1 MTSIAIVEN
10 MARSFSA
17 TAREDLPKHRG
28 ARRGSVASTVEHGDL
43 PFDGIAAEAHGDT
56 VGCGL
61 ASRKLR
67 EDGNAEAGS
76 DE

>member
-1 MTSIAIVEN
+1 
-10 MARSFSA
+10 MA
-17 TAREDLPKHRG
+17 G
-28 ARRGSVASTVEHGDL
+28 TVEHSDL
-43 PFDGIAAEAHGDT
+43 AFDGIAAQAHSDT
-56 VGCGL
+56 VGCGM